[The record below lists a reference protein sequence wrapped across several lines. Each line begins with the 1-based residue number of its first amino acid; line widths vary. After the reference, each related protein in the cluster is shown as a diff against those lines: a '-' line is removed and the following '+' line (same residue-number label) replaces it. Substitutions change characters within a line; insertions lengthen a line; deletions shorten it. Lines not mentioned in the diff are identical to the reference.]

1 MLDYLA
7 NQASGLI
14 GLGAQPGPRLMAVAS
29 HGDEQAELPLLWQ
42 LCLALVNFGY
52 TVTALDATSH
62 ETDSNPGL
70 AQLLKD
76 TRWGGDEDR
85 QPGTWAVLPAAE
97 GVQSLQTASPIQPKH
112 IPGQLGRL
120 FPQGSIVILYCKA
133 EWMIPLVGD
142 CAIEPLLPISSSR
155 RSLMSGYMA
164 LKRMLITGK
173 LQPTIINMILE
184 SESPPSPSTS
194 CVATSLGVCAKRF
207 LGYDAKV
214 ITIVEQHSEVLPYG
228 ETQRLALQL
237 LENSLPLGAQTFA
250 ESAGVLGAH
259 LRPAHPLA
267 GSH

>member
-14 GLGAQPGPRLMAVAS
+14 GLGAQPGPRLMAVIS

-52 TVTALDATSH
+52 TVTALDATSR

-76 TRWGGDEDR
+76 ARWSGDEDR
-85 QPGTWAVLPAAE
+85 QPGTWTVLPAAE
-97 GVQSLQTASPIQPKH
+97 GIQSLHTASPFQPMHIQ
-112 IPGQLGRL
+112 GQLGRL
-120 FPQGSIVILYCKA
+120 FSQGSIVILYCKA
-133 EWMIPLVGD
+133 EWMIPLVGN
-142 CAIEPLLPISSSR
+142 CTMEPLLPISSSR

-164 LKRMLITGK
+164 LKRMLITGR
-173 LQPTIINMILE
+173 LRPTIINMILE
-184 SESPPSPSTS
+184 SESPPPSSTP
-194 CVATSLGVCAKRF
+194 CVATSLGVCARRF
-207 LGYDAKV
+207 LGHETKV
-214 ITIVEQHSEVLPYG
+214 VSIVEQRSEVLPYG

-237 LENSLPLGAQTFA
+237 LENSLPLGGQAFP
-250 ESAGVLGAH
+250 ESAGVSGPH